1 MLAVPESRACSACN
15 FALLATD
22 GSVSLRTVAV
32 FFPCCS
38 AAHPVVT
45 VLDRACEL
53 DGGESGGDATAAPA
67 VEMDSVTVAA
77 SVTRSRPG
85 FMGLAFPVIVDSRL
99 LSFRPKRNRS

>member
-1 MLAVPESRACSACN
+1 M
-15 FALLATD
+15 
-22 GSVSLRTVAV
+22 
-32 FFPCCS
+32 
-38 AAHPVVT
+38 VT

-85 FMGLAFPVIVDSRL
+85 FMGLAFPPS
-99 LSFRPKRNRS
+99 LSSLILGCCPSAPRGIDRKILSVGEYCSICDGVAAVP